1 MDDIVHFMLRLE
13 IDASS
18 VEILQDDTAHC
29 RGGLGR
35 KIESLVRDLLRRDGR
50 LRCQAV
56 VARKNK
62 DQRIRTHA
70 PKAQVSH
77 GLFRSHESRI
87 EPAPHQGLGEH
98 WRVVTRQADFDA
110 RKFVAKDAVHLGQQA
125 NFSPRQKAKGEC
137 RSRRLSGAQRC
148 FFCRLRLK
156 QRHACMFQKSLA
168 GRRQFNAVSAA
179 SHQLNAD
186 FLFEI
191 PDLPAERWLGSVEL
205 LLGGNGQAAC
215 ISHGDEVAE
224 MPELHH
230 NLPCLVSMGPAY
242 KVFFRPT
249 SGYYS
254 KKHCT
259 RGLLGRQSVSQPRR
273 CPLVCWARSK
283 GLRPARYR
291 YWSVR
296 MCKGIRA
303 SLLFLVVMT
312 GGAAAQSP
320 SNQPRASAMEADVA
334 KVREALLGNWESVA
348 PEVGPSKNLD

>member
-110 RKFVAKDAVHLGQQA
+110 RKLVAKDAVHLGQQ
-125 NFSPRQKAKGEC
+125 AKGEC

-148 FFCRLRLK
+148 FFCCLRLK

-191 PDLPAERWLGSVEL
+191 PDLPAERWLRSVEL

-224 MPELHH
+224 VPELHH
-230 NLPCLVSMGPAY
+230 HIPCLVGMGPAY
-242 KVFFRPT
+242 KVLFRPA
-249 SGYYS
+249 SSLYS
-254 KKHCT
+254 EEHWT
-259 RGLLGRQSVSQPRR
+259 RGLPDRQSASWPRCHPHGRWR
-273 CPLVCWARSK
+273 CSK
-283 GLRPARYR
+283 DLRPARYPH
-291 YWSVR
+291 WSVR
-296 MCKGIRA
+296 MSKGIGA
-303 SLLFLVVMT
+303 SLLLLLVMT
-312 GGAAAQSP
+312 GFGGAAAQS
-320 SNQPRASAMEADVA
+320 SNQPKASGME
-334 KVREALLGNWESVA
+334 
-348 PEVGPSKNLD
+348 